1 MTRAELDP
9 NLKQAV
15 AAGTPVEVF
24 DPTTH
29 EVYYLLSA
37 DEFQMLSTLNSA
49 DFDPRV
55 AYPLVDQIMAVD
67 DLNDPLLELLESYQ

>member
-15 AAGTPVEVF
+15 AIGTPVEVF
-24 DPTTH
+24 DPSTN

-37 DEFQMLSTLNSA
+37 DQYQKLSAKSQV
-49 DFDPRV
+49 DFDPRDG
-55 AYPLVDQIMAVD
+55 YPLIDHVMAEDDQ
-67 DLNDPLLELLESYQ
+67 NDPLLESYQ

>member
-15 AAGTPVEVF
+15 ATGTPVEVF

-37 DEFQMLSTLNSA
+37 DQFQKLSTAFSA

-55 AYPLVDQIMAVD
+55 AYPLIDQVMAED
-67 DLNDPLLELLESYQ
+67 DLNDPLLESYQ

>member
-29 EVYYLLSA
+29 EVYYLTIGGRISDVVDFKLS
-37 DEFQMLSTLNSA
+37 
-49 DFDPRV
+49 
-55 AYPLVDQIMAVD
+55 
-67 DLNDPLLELLESYQ
+67 